1 MRLASHTTPQPPKDQ
16 WYRSPNSLAPDLG
29 REPSPLGLES
39 VRRNIYSVIQIGV
52 AISYPLGRAAARM
65 GENACCGAGIA
76 DGPSG
81 ASWVPSSA
89 SSLEQLSP
97 LGGD

>member
-1 MRLASHTTPQPPKDQ
+1 M
-16 WYRSPNSLAPDLG
+16 
-29 REPSPLGLES
+29 
-39 VRRNIYSVIQIGV
+39 IQIGV

-81 ASWVPSSA
+81 AAWVPSSA
-89 SSLEQLSP
+89 SSLEQLESTRGR
-97 LGGD
+97 LGRVWRCCSVWDVGMNED

>member
-1 MRLASHTTPQPPKDQ
+1 M
-16 WYRSPNSLAPDLG
+16 
-29 REPSPLGLES
+29 
-39 VRRNIYSVIQIGV
+39 IQIGV